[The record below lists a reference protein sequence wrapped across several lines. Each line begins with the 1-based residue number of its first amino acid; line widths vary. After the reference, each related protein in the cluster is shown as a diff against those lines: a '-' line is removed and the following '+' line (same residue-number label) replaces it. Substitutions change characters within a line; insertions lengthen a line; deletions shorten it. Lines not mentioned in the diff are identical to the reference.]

1 MAIEVGNIPA
11 FDQSPIQGIGL
22 SIPFQNSFVSGS
34 SVGGSDPVFKVNYT
48 TSEQIKY
55 NLINF
60 FLTRKGERIFN
71 PNFGSQ
77 INNFLF
83 EPNNLSTPQ
92 IIENI
97 IKEEIQT
104 IFPVIKLKQVKV
116 GTNFDDYTLT
126 IQIFYSVFSSLN
138 ESLELNIPL

>member
-1 MAIEVGNIPA
+1 MAIKVGNIPA
-11 FDQSPIQGIGL
+11 FDQVPFQGIGL
-22 SIPFQNSFVSGS
+22 SVPFKNSFITGS
-34 SVGGSDPVFKVNYT
+34 ADGGDPVFQTNYT
-48 TSEQIKY
+48 TSDQVKY
-55 NLINF
+55 NLVNF
-60 FLTRKGERIFN
+60 FLTKQGERAFN

-97 IKEEIQT
+97 VKEEIKT
-104 IFPVIKLKQVKV
+104 VFPVITLKQIKV
-116 GTNFDDYTLT
+116 NTNFDDYILT

>member
-1 MAIEVGNIPA
+1 MAIKVGNIPA
-11 FDQSPIQGIGL
+11 FDQFPFQGIGL
-22 SIPFQNSFVSGS
+22 SVPFKNSFITGS
-34 SVGGSDPVFKVNYT
+34 TNGSDPVFQTNYT
-48 TSEQIKY
+48 TSDQIKY

-60 FLTRKGERIFN
+60 FLTKQGERVFN

-97 IKEEIQT
+97 VKEEIKT
-104 IFPVIKLKQVKV
+104 VFPVITLKQIKV
-116 GTNFDDYTLT
+116 DTNFDTNMII

>member
-11 FDQSPIQGIGL
+11 FDQFPIQGIGL
-22 SIPFQNSFVSGS
+22 SVPFKNSFTMGS
-34 SVGGSDPVFKVNYT
+34 AGGSDPIFQTNYT
-48 TSEQIKY
+48 TSNQVKY
-55 NLINF
+55 NLVNF
-60 FLTRKGERIFN
+60 FLTKQGERVFN